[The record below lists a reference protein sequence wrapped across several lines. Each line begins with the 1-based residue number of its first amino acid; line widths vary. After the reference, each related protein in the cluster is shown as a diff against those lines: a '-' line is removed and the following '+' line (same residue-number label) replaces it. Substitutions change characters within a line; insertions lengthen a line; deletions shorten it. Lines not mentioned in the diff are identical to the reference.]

1 MRRGLKILVLA
12 MVMAGLVAG
21 AASAVTFINIATG
34 STGGAYYPLGAAM
47 AKIWNDNIEGIK
59 ASAQSTGGTVNNIQ
73 LMGSGEAETGFM
85 DGLYYY
91 AYLGRDKFE
100 GNLRNTSGPWFPLP
114 EPTQLMIAKE
124 TASRPSMISK
134 AKGFPSGPSQAAPR
148 SPRANCSGSRGSTR
162 QGHPG
167 REPRGRRH
175 GNRLQRQTDR
185 RRRDGRFP
193 RNGGCC

>member
-1 MRRGLKILVLA
+1 MRRGLRILVLA

-85 DGLYYY
+85 
-91 AYLGRDKFE
+91 
-100 GNLRNTSGPWFPLP
+100 
-114 EPTQLMIAKE
+114 
-124 TASRPSMISK
+124 
-134 AKGFPSGPSQAAPR
+134 
-148 SPRANCSGSRGSTR
+148 
-162 QGHPG
+162 
-167 REPRGRRH
+167 
-175 GNRLQRQTDR
+175 
-185 RRRDGRFP
+185 
-193 RNGGCC
+193 